1 MNWLDIIFILILIGC
16 IAYSVY
22 RGLVKEVFS
31 LASIAIGYIAAVTY
45 YLPISFYTAKVLNP
59 SISKWVS
66 FVIIFIVVFIAVILI
81 GKLIQMV
88 LNVSVTLTVV
98 DRAAGGIIG
107 AAKGII
113 ILSIIIL
120 FLSAISYTRDYISK
134 SWTAKY
140 IVILNKKLTGASPV
154 EFVKE
159 LRGSA
164 KVDRFFSSSNEIFK
178 HSDEVS
184 DMDRK
189 KLDELIKSRD

>member
-1 MNWLDIIFILILIGC
+1 MNFLDIIFILILIGC

-31 LASIAIGYIAAVTY
+31 LASIAIGYIAAVNY
-45 YLPISFYTAKVLNP
+45 YLPISAYTAKVLNP

-66 FVIIFIVVFIAVILI
+66 FIIIFIVVFIAVILI

-113 ILSIIIL
+113 ILSIVIL
-120 FLSAISYTRDYISK
+120 FLSAIPYTRDYVSK
-134 SWTAKY
+134 SFASKY
-140 IVILNKKLTGASPV
+140 IIILNKKLIGSSPI

-159 LRGSA
+159 LRGS
-164 KVDRFFSSSNEIFK
+164 VNMDRFISSSKEILK
-178 HSDEVS
+178 HTDEVS
-184 DMDRK
+184 EADRK
-189 KLDELIKSRD
+189 KLDELIKNRE